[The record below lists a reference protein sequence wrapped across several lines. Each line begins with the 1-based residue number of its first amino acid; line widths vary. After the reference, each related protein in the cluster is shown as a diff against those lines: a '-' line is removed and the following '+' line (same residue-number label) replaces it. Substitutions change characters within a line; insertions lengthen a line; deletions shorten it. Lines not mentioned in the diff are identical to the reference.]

1 MVDAMPSAAHE
12 ERDLIEE
19 LLEEEWRKRRAR
31 VVETRKMEVD
41 DIIIFSIVKLNHRV
55 STLSG
60 KLDNLSAEVASLKN
74 DVKLLKTVVL
84 GIILPILIAI
94 VSILVTILLK
104 IS

>member
-1 MVDAMPSAAHE
+1 MPSAAHE

-55 STLSG
+55 STLSE